1 MSNSWKVIL
10 DADHTGHLLCVICDY
25 LNHIRLN
32 IEDYLEGD
40 ETDSRIERP
49 LELMELF
56 YQAGNIEGRLLSNNV
71 NETDLELIEEWEK
84 ELNGGQ
90 SGNKENVGGE
100 DFTLVFSSHASVDYK
115 GRTTLLTA
123 RIRRCLKN
131 IFPLC
136 EPSITWLT
144 EDAEKYGSIQLV
156 LQMLVSPK
164 YKDDVV
170 AAVQKALSLVGLS
183 IDDMWEDEA

>member
-1 MSNSWKVIL
+1 MSNSWKVLL
-10 DADHTGHLLCVICDY
+10 DADHTVHLLCVICDY

-40 ETDSRIERP
+40 ETDSRIKKS

-90 SGNKENVGGE
+90 SGNKENVGEE
-100 DFTLVFSSHASVDYK
+100 DFTLVFSSQLPLTRQYQK
-115 GRTTLLTA
+115 TFITA
-123 RIRRCLKN
+123 RIRRSLKN
-131 IFPLC
+131 SFPLC
-136 EPSITWLT
+136 DPSTTWLT
-144 EDAEKYGSIQLV
+144 EDAQEYGSIQLI
-156 LQMLVSPK
+156 LQILVSPE
-164 YKDDVV
+164 YADDMCT
-170 AAVQKALSLVGLS
+170 AVQKALSLVDMRV
-183 IDDMWEDEA
+183 DDMWGEEA

>member
-40 ETDSRIERP
+40 ETDPRIKRS

-56 YQAGNIEGRLLSNNV
+56 YQAGNIEGRILSNNA

-90 SGNKENVGGE
+90 SGNENVGGE
-100 DFTLVFSSHASVDYK
+100 DFILVFSSHASVDYR
-115 GRTTLLTA
+115 GQATLLTA

-131 IFPLC
+131 IFPSC

-144 EDAEKYGSIQLV
+144 EDAETYGSIQLV